1 MCVIDDD
8 DAAREVELGTRF
20 NPAPLDDDIA
30 APLVLD
36 LDLFRLAICTTLL
49 LTQFH
54 IYLITVVYFE
64 QTISLYKKFKSVT
77 IYNFFLNLLYLGFLE
92 VFLIRSCRASQNLT
106 LCLTSWPLLVLA

>member
-49 LTQFH
+49 LTQFQE
-54 IYLITVVYFE
+54 YLYLKTVVYFE

-77 IYNFFLNLLYLGFLE
+77 IYNFF
-92 VFLIRSCRASQNLT
+92 
-106 LCLTSWPLLVLA
+106 

>member
-36 LDLFRLAICTTLL
+36 LDLFRLAIYH
-49 LTQFH
+49 FVADP
-54 IYLITVVYFE
+54 ISR
-64 QTISLYKKFKSVT
+64 ISLS
-77 IYNFFLNLLYLGFLE
+77 
-92 VFLIRSCRASQNLT
+92 
-106 LCLTSWPLLVLA
+106 